1 MVKVG
6 NKLLTAKYIEKLSK
20 QFMLT
25 ILSRMMLFK
34 FFVVDNEDILAY
46 PLLNTMPFIHLQK
59 NPKKLVHVF
68 HLYVSGILT
77 YVQLMQIKCSHNKI
91 RRLLPHIH

>member
-34 FFVVDNEDILAY
+34 FFVVDNDDILAY
-46 PLLNTMPFIHLQK
+46 PLLNTMPFIHL
-59 NPKKLVHVF
+59 
-68 HLYVSGILT
+68 
-77 YVQLMQIKCSHNKI
+77 
-91 RRLLPHIH
+91 